1 MFMKEY
7 KYLNHIEL
15 PSDLRKLKVSE
26 LPALCDELRDF
37 IINETAHNPG
47 HLGASLGTIE
57 LTVAIHYVFDT
68 PHDKLVWDV
77 GHQAYCHKIITGR
90 KDRFSTNRCYGGI
103 SGFPKMSESEYD
115 SFGTGH
121 SSTSV
126 SAILGMAVANKLA
139 GNTEQN
145 HIAVIGDGA
154 IGGGMAFEAMNQAGA
169 TNANML
175 IILNDNKIAI
185 DKNVGA
191 MSRYLLRIT
200 SSPTYNYYKNR
211 VWNFFTQNKKD
222 GQSKFVNFLSKAG
235 NVIKGFLLRGS
246 NLFQSLGF
254 RYFGPVDGHD
264 VVYLVKVLRDLKK
277 VQGPRLL
284 HAITVKGKGLR
295 LAESDQTT
303 YHAPGLFNP
312 DTGEILEADT
322 EGQPPKFQ
330 DVFGDTILELARQD
344 EKIVGITP
352 AMATGCSLTT
362 MAAVFPERVFDVGIA
377 EQHAVT
383 FSAGMA
389 TQGYIPFCNIYSSF
403 LQRAYDQIIH
413 DVALQDLPVIFCID
427 RGGLVG
433 EDGATHHGVFDLA
446 FLRSVPNMI
455 IASPRNEIELRN
467 LMFTAYRHREHPFA
481 IRYPRGRGVLTDW
494 KKEMHTLEIGRAEM
508 LQEGEKVL
516 FLSLGPLANN
526 VQRAIAQLETE
537 GLHPAH
543 VDMRFLKPLDEN
555 MLHELSKRYPVW
567 ITVED
572 GVKKG
577 GLYSAVSEFLEDN
590 HYANKS
596 YAVAI
601 GDTFVEHGKVSKL
614 HEQCGFDAE
623 SIAALARKVAA
634 N

>member
-1 MFMKEY
+1 MKEY
-7 KYLNHIEL
+7 KYLNHINL

-26 LPALCDELRDF
+26 LPMLCDELRDF

-68 PHDKLVWDV
+68 PNDKLVWDV

-90 KDRFSTNRCYGGI
+90 KERFHTNRCYGGI

-121 SSTSV
+121 SSTSI
-126 SAILGMAVANKLA
+126 SAILGMAVANRLA

-154 IGGGMAFEAMNQAGA
+154 MGGGMAFEAMNQAGA

-211 VWNFFTQNKKD
+211 LWNFFTQNKKD

-235 NVIKGFLLRGS
+235 NVVKGFLLRGS

-330 DVFGDTILELARQD
+330 DVFGDTILELAQQD

-481 IRYPRGRGVLTDW
+481 IRYPRGRGMLTDW
-494 KKEMHTLEIGRAEM
+494 KKEMHTVEIGRAEM

-526 VQRAIAQLETE
+526 VQKVIAQLETE

-555 MLHELSKRYPVW
+555 MLQELSKRYPVW

-590 HYANKS
+590 HYANRL

-623 SIAALARKVAA
+623 SIAALARQVAA